1 MRKKILS
8 FITAIALALS
18 AMPSFSVVQAAGSGT
33 AGDPFLIYSA
43 ADLVAFAER
52 VNAGNTGYC
61 AKMMADVDISYI
73 SNWTPIAQSYG
84 YTGTFD
90 GNMHTIS
97 GLRINTSTTANL
109 GLFGVINGGT
119 VKNVAVSGA
128 NIVNSY
134 NMTETRT
141 TN

>member
-33 AGDPFLIYSA
+33 AEDPFLIYSA

-84 YTGTFD
+84 
-90 GNMHTIS
+90 
-97 GLRINTSTTANL
+97 
-109 GLFGVINGGT
+109 
-119 VKNVAVSGA
+119 
-128 NIVNSY
+128 
-134 NMTETRT
+134 
-141 TN
+141 